1 MLCQRNNP
9 LFLTALLLL
18 RKVENQNVTVIVNN
32 VEQSFSG
39 SNVTH
44 RWVMD

>member
-9 LFLTALLLL
+9 LFLTAMLLLL
-18 RKVENQNVTVIVNN
+18 KVENQNVTVIVNN
-32 VEQSFSG
+32 LEQSFSD
-39 SNVTH
+39 SNVAH